1 MADTEQTRDHPAG
14 RLPGLIEAAG
24 FPRVESRGRLRTTW
38 GSLELLT
45 ATILAAQSTDK
56 TVNQVMPTLLARYP
70 TAEALTLPALHIAQ
84 REWGG
89 WLPDEAIAAVA
100 AELDL
105 PLAKVYGVVTF
116 YDLYHQKPVGRHR
129 IRVCTNLSCQLRGS
143 DEIMEA
149 LHQEL
154 GVGEDEVTPDGRC
167 SYIHFECLGSCD
179 TAPMMMIDET
189 YHENLTPN
197 RTRNI
202 VRGLK

>member
-1 MADTEQTRDHPAG
+1 MSVHEPASVPSG
-14 RLPGLIEAAG
+14 PPPSGGGFSPAALA
-24 FPRVESRGRLRTTW
+24 EIAELR
-38 GSLELLT
+38 
-45 ATILAAQSTDK
+45 K
-56 TVNQVMPTLLARYP
+56 RYP

-105 PLAKVYGVVTF
+105 SVAKVYGVVTF

-143 DEIMEA
+143 DEIMET

-189 YHENLTPN
+189 YHENLTPS